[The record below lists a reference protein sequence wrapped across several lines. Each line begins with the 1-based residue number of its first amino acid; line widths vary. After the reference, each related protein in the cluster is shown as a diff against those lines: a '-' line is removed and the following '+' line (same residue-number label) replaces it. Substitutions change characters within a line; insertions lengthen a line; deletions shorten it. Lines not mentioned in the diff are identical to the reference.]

1 MQQSP
6 SSGGMTTK
14 IGITQTEV
22 RDNAYWP
29 DESLLADFAEIADRM
44 EQANRPLADS
54 SDYAT
59 LYFVS

>member
-29 DESLLADFAEIADRM
+29 DESLLADFAEMADRM
-44 EQANRPLADS
+44 EQANRPLENDPE
-54 SDYAT
+54 YAA